1 MAMTALA
8 PAITRSKEIFAEKT
22 SQVALKLVPDLSDG
36 NQADRKFFA
45 IFVSVVGGIGLMLLL
60 LINTLLAQDAFEL
73 TTLKLEAKLVS
84 DEREAIARQI
94 DKISSPEALAKS
106 ATALGMKPS
115 ENPTFLSL
123 DKAVLEKEVIEVP
136 VKNG

>member
-36 NQADRKFFA
+36 KQADRKFFA
-45 IFVSVVGGIGLMLLL
+45 IFVSVIGGIGLMLLL

-73 TTLKLEAKLVS
+73 TSLKLEAKLVS

-94 DKISSPEALAKS
+94 DKISSPDALAKS

-123 DKAVLEKEVIEVP
+123 DKPVIEVP

>member
-36 NQADRKFFA
+36 KQADRKFFA

-73 TTLKLEAKLVS
+73 TNLKLEAKLVS

-94 DKISSPEALAKS
+94 DKISSPEALAQS

>member
-8 PAITRSKEIFAEKT
+8 PAITRSKEIFVEKT
-22 SQVALKLVPDLSDG
+22 SQVALKLVPNVSDG
-36 NQADRKFFA
+36 KQADRKFFA
-45 IFVSVVGGIGLMLLL
+45 IFVSIVGGIGLMLLL

-73 TTLKLEAKLVS
+73 TSLKLEAKLVS

>member
-1 MAMTALA
+1 MAMTAFA
-8 PAITRSKEIFAEKT
+8 PAITRSKEILAEKS
-22 SQVALKLVPDLSDG
+22 SQVVLKLVPDVSSG
-36 NQADRKFFA
+36 KQAVRKYFA
-45 IFVSVVGGIGLMLLL
+45 KFVTVVGIIGLMFLL

-73 TTLKLEAKLVS
+73 TSLKLEAKLVS

-94 DKISSPEALAKS
+94 DTISAPDALAQS
-106 ATALGMKPS
+106 AADLGMKPS

-123 DKAVLEKEVIEVP
+123 DKPITEVP

>member
-36 NQADRKFFA
+36 KQADRKFFA
-45 IFVSVVGGIGLMLLL
+45 IFVSAVGGIGLMLLL

-73 TTLKLEAKLVS
+73 TSLKLEAKLVS

-123 DKAVLEKEVIEVP
+123 DQKVIEVP

>member
-36 NQADRKFFA
+36 KQADRKFFA
-45 IFVSVVGGIGLMLLL
+45 IFVSIVGGIGLMLLL

-73 TTLKLEAKLVS
+73 TSLKLEAKLVS

-94 DKISSPEALAKS
+94 DKISSPDALAKS

-123 DKAVLEKEVIEVP
+123 DKPVIEVP
-136 VKNG
+136 VKSG

>member
-36 NQADRKFFA
+36 KQADRKFFA
-45 IFVSVVGGIGLMLLL
+45 IFVSVIGGIGLMLLL

-73 TTLKLEAKLVS
+73 TSLKLEAKLVS

-94 DKISSPEALAKS
+94 DKISAPDALARS
-106 ATALGMKPS
+106 AADLGMKPS

-123 DKAVLEKEVIEVP
+123 DKPITEVP

>member
-8 PAITRSKEIFAEKT
+8 PAISRSKEIFVEKT
-22 SQVALKLVPDLSDG
+22 SQVALKLVPNVSDG
-36 NQADRKFFA
+36 KQADRKFFA
-45 IFVSVVGGIGLMLLL
+45 IFVSIIGGIGLMLLL
-60 LINTLLAQDAFEL
+60 LINTLLVQDAFEL
-73 TTLKLEAKLVS
+73 TNLKLEAKLVS

-94 DKISSPEALAKS
+94 DKLSSPEALAKS

-115 ENPTFLSL
+115 ETPTFLSL
-123 DKAVLEKEVIEVP
+123 DKPVIEVP

>member
-1 MAMTALA
+1 MAMTAFA
-8 PAITRSKEIFAEKT
+8 PAITRSKEILAEKS
-22 SQVALKLVPDLSDG
+22 SQVVLKLVPDVSNG
-36 NQADRKFFA
+36 KQADRKYFA
-45 IFVSVVGGIGLMLLL
+45 KFVTVVGIIGLMFLL

-73 TTLKLEAKLVS
+73 TSLKLEAKLIS

-94 DKISSPEALAKS
+94 DKISAPDALAKS
-106 ATALGMKPS
+106 AADLGMKPS

-123 DKAVLEKEVIEVP
+123 DKPITEVP